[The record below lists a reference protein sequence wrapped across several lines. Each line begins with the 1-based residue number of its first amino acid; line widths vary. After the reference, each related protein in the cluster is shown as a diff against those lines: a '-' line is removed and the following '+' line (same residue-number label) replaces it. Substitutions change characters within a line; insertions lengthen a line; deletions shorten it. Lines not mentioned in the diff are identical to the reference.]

1 MTVVGVVQAEAVQD
15 LRQEWLTKIPA
26 GRLAE
31 VADMQAAVV
40 FMASDASS
48 YMVGANMVI
57 DGGYSIW

>member
-1 MTVVGVVQAEAVQD
+1 MGVAQAEAVQA
-15 LRQEWLTKIPA
+15 LKEGWLIKIPA